1 MVSSLYRSRG
11 PVWSFLPHT
20 DDYEIHRLAKVWG
33 INVTKARERCY
44 HYVAADF
51 AKISPEDLPMKLAA
65 DLRQAEA
72 KVEMLLAGQTA

>member
-1 MVSSLYRSRG
+1 MKSIGLSR
-11 PVWSFLPHT
+11 
-20 DDYEIHRLAKVWG
+20 VWG

-44 HYVAADF
+44 HFAAAHF

-72 KVEMLLAGQTA
+72 KVELLKEK